1 MPERGMDMVENFAPL
16 LQGVRVLDL
25 THVVSGP
32 YATRYLAML
41 GAEVIK
47 IENPKTGG
55 DMARQTGPIENGCSV
70 RFCSLNHNKR
80 SVKLDL
86 SLPEGREV
94 FLELVKKA
102 DVVVDNFKPG
112 TTEKLAISYEHLRQV
127 NPKIVCG
134 SISGYGANG
143 PYRDL
148 PAYDTIAQAMSGV
161 MLLNG
166 EEGMPPVKIGTSMAD
181 IVAGLNLVIG
191 VLAGVHKAEKTGC
204 GCQVETDLVDS
215 LVSSLMMEY
224 VRCLHDG
231 TAPTRIGN
239 NYREWSP
246 AGAYRAKDGYYV
258 LAIGRE
264 TEFQRLAA
272 DVLQRQDIAQDPR
285 CQSHCE
291 RVKNREIVDSAL
303 NDWASD
309 KTVNEVC
316 ALLQQAGIPCGPVL
330 DVPQVLS
337 DVHIRDHRNMFP
349 SYEQPN
355 VGKIT
360 VTNIPIKAPGVP
372 EIALTP
378 APQMGLHTHEV
389 LQELLGFD
397 EQKLLQLEKNGV
409 I

>member
-1 MPERGMDMVENFAPL
+1 MLENIAPL
-16 LQGVRVLDL
+16 LQGVRILDL

-32 YATRYLAML
+32 YATRYLALL

-55 DMARQTGPIENGCSV
+55 DMSRQTGPMADDCSV

-94 FLELVKKA
+94 FLELVKKS

-112 TTEKLAISYEHLRQV
+112 TTEKLGISFEQLRKV

-134 SISGYGANG
+134 SLSGYGANG

-148 PAYDTIAQAMSGV
+148 PAYDTIAQALSGV

-181 IVAGLNLVIG
+181 IIAGLNLVIG
-191 VLAGVHKAEKTGC
+191 VLAGVHKATQTGS

-215 LVSSLMMEY
+215 LVSAMMMEY
-224 VRCLHDG
+224 IACLYTG
-231 TAPTRIGN
+231 TPPKRIGN

-272 DVLQRQDIAQDPR
+272 DVLQRPDIASDPR
-285 CQSHCE
+285 CLTHSLRTQ
-291 RVKNREIVDSAL
+291 NRQIVDSAL
-303 NDWASD
+303 NNWAVD
-309 KTVNEVC
+309 KTVEEVC
-316 ALLQQAGIPCGPVL
+316 ALLQKAGIPSGPVL
-330 DVPQVLS
+330 NVPQVLS
-337 DVHIRDHRNMFP
+337 DPHIRDHRNMFP
-349 SYEQPN
+349 SYHQPKA
-355 VGKIT
+355 GKVT
-360 VTNIPIKAPGVP
+360 VTNIPLKAAGMPEVP
-372 EIALTP
+372 LTP
-378 APQMGLHTHEV
+378 APEMGQHTHEV
-389 LQELLGFD
+389 LQELLGLD
-397 EQKLLQLEKNGV
+397 EQALLHLEQSGV